1 MKTLKNVTVG
11 LLAVAAVLLGA
22 CANQM
27 EPAQQA
33 IAGIDSAISAA
44 APDAGK
50 YVPDQLAAVQ
60 KKLAD
65 LKTSFDS
72 KDYAAVLT
80 GAPALLTEAQGL
92 LGATML
98 KKEQV
103 VKALSAQWPAM
114 AAALPELVS
123 SVTNRVASLAKSKHL
138 PEGVD
143 LAAAKTS
150 IADAA
155 SLWSKAQAAFA
166 AGNIEEAMNTANDV
180 KAKAEAAAA
189 AIKMKLAAAAP
200 AAK

>member
-22 CANQM
+22 CANQL

-65 LKTSFDS
+65 LKTSIDS